1 MWIRMLVVAGLAPF
15 VVGCASAGARVLT
28 AMPPAPTEPLRVAVS
43 PEAGSRSLADAVGED
58 LSVRGAL
65 VTESLE
71 VAELLHREAITHA
84 ASPEG
89 LAALRAH
96 GVDVLLT
103 VHVDWGGRGVKSALV
118 RLLSTESGHVV
129 FAVKWTNGW
138 CAMPD
143 SPCDQR
149 HRKGADYAAT
159 QIGPLLEPALV
170 DRGDIRAALGSS

>member
-1 MWIRMLVVAGLAPF
+1 MLLVAGLAPF
-15 VVGCASAGARVLT
+15 VVGCASAGTKLLT
-28 AMPPAPTEPLRVAVS
+28 TMPPAPTEPLRVAVS
-43 PEAGSRSLADAVGED
+43 PEASGRSLADAVGED

-71 VAELLHREAITHA
+71 IAGVLDRGAIAHA

-103 VHVDWGGRGVKSALV
+103 VHAEWGGRGLGSAVV
-118 RLLSTESGHVV
+118 RLLSTENGHVV
-129 FAVKWTNGW
+129 FAVKWKNGW

-149 HRKGADYAAT
+149 HRKGTGYAAT

-170 DRGDIRAALGSS
+170 DRGVTGIAPGSS